1 MVTRCCPCGVGG
13 NKKGRHRKSVPEDR
27 KHLISSAEGS
37 KKGRKRPVSGDSAVS
52 NSTFASAVS
61 SHPPPHNY
69 EDECDARLEG
79 QDGQDGQQEE
89 DRRVR
94 AKAAKALYVSWQ
106 YYCESEQ
113 NKDNSRSASVL

>member
-13 NKKGRHRKSVPEDR
+13 NKKGRHRKSAPEDR
-27 KHLISSAEGS
+27 KHLIHSDG

-52 NSTFASAVS
+52 NSTLASASVS
-61 SHPPPHNY
+61 SPAHNY

-79 QDGQDGQQEE
+79 QGQQDE

-94 AKAAKALYVSWQ
+94 AKAAAVFCVSFLAISFCLIEDMDDDINQLKA
-106 YYCESEQ
+106 
-113 NKDNSRSASVL
+113 

>member
-13 NKKGRHRKSVPEDR
+13 SKKGRHRKSAPDDR
-27 KHLISSAEGS
+27 KHLISAGS

-52 NSTFASAVS
+52 NSTFASASVS
-61 SHPPPHNY
+61 APHNY

-79 QDGQDGQQEE
+79 QDQHDE

-94 AKAAKALYVSWQ
+94 AKAA
-106 YYCESEQ
+106 
-113 NKDNSRSASVL
+113 

>member
-1 MVTRCCPCGVGG
+1 MTMVTRCCPCGVGG
-13 NKKGRHRKSVPEDR
+13 KKGRHRKSVPEDR
-27 KHLISSAEGS
+27 KHLISGDGN
-37 KKGRKRPVSGDSAVS
+37 KKGRRKRPVSGDSAVS

-79 QDGQDGQQEE
+79 QGGQDE

-94 AKAAKALYVSWQ
+94 AKAAKALLRFL
-106 YYCESEQ
+106 EI
-113 NKDNSRSASVL
+113 